1 MTNVQ
6 QHIGSIALVV
16 KDYDD
21 AIEFYTQKLN
31 FELVEDTDLED
42 GKRWVLISPPN
53 SNGAGSNGTNSNGT
67 NSSRTNLLLA
77 KATTPEQI
85 SAIGNQTGGR
95 VFLFLYTDDF
105 WRDYNLMLFKGV
117 IFNGE
122 PRVEPYG
129 TVAVFEDLY
138 GTKWDLLQLNNQ

>member
-53 SNGAGSNGTNSNGT
+53 SNGANSNETNSNET

-77 KATTPEQI
+77 KATTPEQM

-95 VFLFLYTDDF
+95 VFLFLHTNDF
-105 WRDYNLMLFKGV
+105 WRDYNLMLSKGV
-117 IFNGE
+117 TFNEE

-129 TVAVFEDLY
+129 TVVVFEDLY

>member
-31 FELVEDTDLED
+31 FELVEDTDLGD
-42 GKRWVLISPPN
+42 DKRWVLISPPN
-53 SNGAGSNGTNSNGT
+53 SNGANSNETNSNGT

-77 KATTPEQI
+77 KATTPKQI

-95 VFLFLYTDDF
+95 VFLFLHTNDF
-105 WRDYNLMLFKGV
+105 WRDYNLMLSKGV
-117 IFNGE
+117 TFNEE

-129 TVAVFEDLY
+129 TVVVFEDLY
-138 GTKWDLLQLNNQ
+138 GTKWDLLQPNN

>member
-31 FELVEDTDLED
+31 FELVEDTDLGD
-42 GKRWVLISPPN
+42 DKRWVLISPPN
-53 SNGAGSNGTNSNGT
+53 SNGANSNETNSNGT
-67 NSSRTNLLLA
+67 NSSRTSLLLA
-77 KATTPEQI
+77 KATTPEQM

-95 VFLFLYTDDF
+95 VFLFLHTNDF
-105 WRDYNLMLFKGV
+105 WRDYNLMLSKSV
-117 IFNGE
+117 TFNEE

-129 TVAVFEDLY
+129 TVVVFEDLY
-138 GTKWDLLQLNNQ
+138 GTKWDLLQLNN